1 MKKEQKKIT
10 ISIDPVLHKKLEK
23 EGYNKSKIINLL
35 LEKYFQR
42 KKQENS

>member
-10 ISIDPVLHKKLEK
+10 ISIEPEIYKKLEA
-23 EGYNKSKIINLL
+23 EGYNKSKLINLL
-35 LEKYFQR
+35 LTKHFN